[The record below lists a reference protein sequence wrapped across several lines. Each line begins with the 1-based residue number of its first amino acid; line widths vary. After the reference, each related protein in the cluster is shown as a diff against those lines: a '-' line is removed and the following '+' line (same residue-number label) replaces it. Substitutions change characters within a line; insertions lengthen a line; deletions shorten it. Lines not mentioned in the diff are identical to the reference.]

1 MTDYIV
7 EMMETAG
14 IEINKDS
21 SYVCNSYQNGYCE
34 RFNHKCE
41 LGRTECSLYDYKKDT
56 YPPFTAEK
64 QLELIK
70 LLSKNRIGKDYK
82 ILEIDRDEI
91 DNLYYFSLTNKEDKC
106 QSTYVSNKDFTQALA
121 QLTTELMNA
130 GQLDK
135 EKVKEILQ

>member
-1 MTDYIV
+1 MTDYIE

-14 IEINKDS
+14 CEEKRCPNNVYDELCKK
-21 SYVCNSYQNGYCE
+21 YEFCNNAPHC
-34 RFNHKCE
+34 KI
-41 LGRTECSLYDYKKDT
+41 
-56 YPPFTAEK
+56 YPDFTAEK

-70 LLSKNRIGKDYK
+70 LISTNRIGKDYK

-121 QLTTELMNA
+121 QLTIELMNA
-130 GQLDK
+130 GELDK
-135 EKVKEILQ
+135 NKVKEILEC